1 MKVAALFS
9 GGKDSTFAIYKAKD
23 EGHQVQCLITIFPL
37 SEESMLLHFP
47 NIRLTNLQSE
57 SMQIPH
63 LTIES
68 KSNDTELELKSIEKI
83 LNDAKVKFGIEGV
96 VHGGILSEFQ
106 KKNFSKACSN
116 LELKIISPLWNK
128 DQKNYMNSL
137 INSDFHF
144 IIVSVTSSGL
154 DDYWLG
160 KEITKDD
167 LLKLEDLANKHGFN
181 LNFEGGEA
189 ETLVI
194 NCPLFSHPIKI
205 EKFKKIWDGYRGRFE
220 ILEANLDHHAR

>member
-1 MKVAALFS
+1 VICLKVAALFS
-9 GGKDSTFAIYKAKD
+9 GGKDSTYAVSKARD
-23 EGHQVQCLITIFPL
+23 EGHQVEYLITVIPL

-47 NIRLTNLQSE
+47 NIKLTKLQSE
-57 SMQIPH
+57 SMKIPH

-68 KSNDTELELKSIEKI
+68 KSNDTELESKLLEKI
-83 LNDAKVKFGIEGV
+83 LNDAKTKYGIEGV

-106 KKNFSKACSN
+106 KKFFTKACFK
-116 LELKIISPLWNK
+116 LQLKIISPLWNK
-128 DQKNYMNSL
+128 DQKNYMNTL
-137 INSDFHF
+137 IDSNFRF
-144 IIVSVTSSGL
+144 IIVSITSSGL

-167 LLKLEDLANKHGFN
+167 LLKLESFARKHGFN

-194 NCPLFSHPIKI
+194 DCPLFFKPIKI
-205 EKFKKIWDGYRGRFE
+205 KKFKKIWDGYRGRFE
-220 ILEANLDHHAR
+220 ILEANLD

>member
-1 MKVAALFS
+1 LKVAALFS

-23 EGHQVQCLITIFPL
+23 EGHQVECLITIIPL

-47 NIRLTNLQSE
+47 NIQLTKLQSE
-57 SMQIPH
+57 SMKIPH

-68 KSNDTELELKSIEKI
+68 KSNDTKLESKSLEKI
-83 LNDAKVKFGIEGV
+83 LSDAKTKYGIEGV

-106 KKNFSKACSN
+106 KKIFANLCLK
-116 LELKIISPLWNK
+116 LELELISPLWNK
-128 DQKNYMNSL
+128 DQKNYMNTL
-137 INSDFHF
+137 IDSNFQF

-154 DDYWLG
+154 DEHWLG
-160 KEITKDD
+160 KEITKEN
-167 LLKLEDLANKHGFN
+167 LSKLENLARKHGFN

-194 NCPLFSHPIKI
+194 DCPLFSYPIQIK
-205 EKFKKIWDGYRGRFE
+205 KFKKIWDGYRGRFE